1 MWILAFEKLSV
12 GISYLFSEPQ
22 SLINEANRI
31 PSLTRGCRTND
42 KMPSNKLSFYYI
54 HVVLSTPR
62 FRDHIFKRTTLLL
75 GVTEEN
81 ECVHVLVSEG

>member
-1 MWILAFEKLSV
+1 M
-12 GISYLFSEPQ
+12 SYEWQ
-22 SLINEANRI
+22 DAY
-31 PSLTRGCRTND
+31 
-42 KMPSNKLSFYYI
+42 PSNKLSFYYV

-62 FRDHIFKRTTLLL
+62 LRDHIFKRTTLLL